1 MSAALATPLTQWFP
15 VWLAAG
21 LPAPHLS
28 VVPVEGSDLDR
39 ELVERMRRGDRR
51 AFDELFRR
59 HADEVYRRL
68 THLIGPDPER
78 EDLVQEI
85 FLSAY
90 RGLDRFRGDARFS
103 TWLHKVVVNSAF
115 GHLRKKKRRPLGED
129 NSLTWERLIAPG
141 GTPEAQAD
149 QRQALMRALAYLDRL
164 KPKKRIAFV
173 LRVVEGLPLS
183 DIATLVDATPAA
195 VGQRVKHAQAEL
207 EAMVAR
213 DQLRHERRGNA

>member
-1 MSAALATPLTQWFP
+1 MSALAIPLDQLFFG
-15 VWLAAG
+15 WLSLG

-28 VVPVEGSDLDR
+28 VVSPAAPDRDR
-39 ELVERMRRGDRR
+39 ELVERMGRGDRR

-85 FLSAY
+85 FIATF
-90 RGLDRFRGDARFS
+90 RGLGQFRGDARFS
-103 TWLHKVVVNSAF
+103 TWLHKVVVNTAF
-115 GHLRKKKRRPLGED
+115 GHLRKKKRRPLSSDDQLEWD
-129 NSLTWERLIAPG
+129 RLIAPG
-141 GTPEAQAD
+141 GTPEGQAD
-149 QRQALMRALAYLDRL
+149 RRQAVLRALGYLERL

-173 LRVVEGLPLS
+173 LRVVEGLPLGE
-183 DIATLVDATPAA
+183 IAQLVDATPAA

-213 DQLRHERRGNA
+213 DRLRDSRRGST